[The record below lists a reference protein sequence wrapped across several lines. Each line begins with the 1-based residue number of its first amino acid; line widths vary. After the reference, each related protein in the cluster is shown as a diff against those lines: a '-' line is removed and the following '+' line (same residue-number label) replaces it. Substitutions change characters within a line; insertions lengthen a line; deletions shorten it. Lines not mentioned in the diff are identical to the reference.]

1 MPVDNDIY
9 SHNYTQLARGD
20 MLEILLYISE
30 ELDAP
35 QSAERMLDKIESDL
49 DRLRHNPYG
58 APISRDEY
66 LSSQGFRILVTG
78 KYLAL
83 YKVDDDKRDVTVYR
97 VVYGKRNLEWL
108 FP

>member
-9 SHNYTQLARGD
+9 SLNYTQLARDD
-20 MLEILLYISE
+20 MLEILMYISE
-30 ELDAP
+30 EFDAP
-35 QSAERMLDKIESDL
+35 QSAERILDKIESDL
-49 DRLRHNPYG
+49 ERLRNNPYS

-66 LSSQGFRILVTG
+66 LSSQGFRTLVSG

-83 YKVDDDKRDVTVYR
+83 YKVNDSERDVTVYR